1 MPAYKWHLIVELDAH
16 NDIDALIANDLFLI
30 FAKLIELLN
39 ADDPT
44 DLNQVTDI
52 KKLKAPEYRGLWR
65 KRAGNYRILYRIE
78 ETELTHLKVKYKGK
92 LIIARIV
99 NRRDL

>member
-1 MPAYKWHLIVELDAH
+1 MARYKWHLVVEIDAKS
-16 NDIDALIANDLFLI
+16 DIDALNRNELFLI
-30 FAKLIELLN
+30 FAKLIELLR

-78 ETELTHLKVKYKGK
+78 ELELTHLKVTYKGK
-92 LIIARIV
+92 LIVARVV